1 MARLEPRCAL
11 DRKMA
16 LKAPWN
22 TRIRRDVPWSSTLLE
37 ELQYKRKERLFNL
50 VDRHHVLQCEQFKST
65 DLLKDLEALVKKPSP
80 SKKPGV
86 YCCEMPLLRST
97 TRADC
102 SNLFFYNC
110 PNHMKLCSAP
120 IWSGVLTAT
129 ADAFCAGITW
139 TVTV

>member
-1 MARLEPRCAL
+1 MWLARLFAKFIVTAAAVAAAYASTVLMLLILPVCEMTCLKPLCAL

-22 TRIRRDVPWSSTLLE
+22 ARIRRDVPWCSTLLE

-80 SKKPGV
+80 PKKPGV
-86 YCCEMPLLRST
+86 YCCEMP
-97 TRADC
+97 
-102 SNLFFYNC
+102 
-110 PNHMKLCSAP
+110 P
-120 IWSGVLTAT
+120 GV
-129 ADAFCAGITW
+129 F
-139 TVTV
+139 VTQ